1 MRAPSRTC
9 ASQLSVFDVSEK
21 MPFGSNK
28 IEEQSAVD
36 SFLITSPKNEEV
48 LNACST
54 IRQRLPCEGADM
66 DAFFTITRDHT
77 KQH

>member
-1 MRAPSRTC
+1 MCT
-9 ASQLSVFDVSEK
+9 SQLSVFDVSEK
-21 MPFGSNK
+21 KPFGSNEIK
-28 IEEQSAVD
+28 EQSAVD

-54 IRQRLPCEGADM
+54 IQQRLPCEGADM
-66 DAFFTITRDHT
+66 DSFFTITRDHA